1 MLTRL
6 SDLSAM
12 KLLWF
17 GYILLSLTIIY
28 TSFLMMI
35 VGGRVAPGKE
45 GLLIPVVFFTT
56 IGGLG
61 SGLYRLIRLIWPF
74 IANDPDT
81 EPVPPKKLRLT
92 FTWLALLLVVDGS
105 AHYLVRYQPPI
116 YKSEITFKDPV
127 VAVQDSM
134 LALRHIMAT
143 VSSNQIV
150 GCYVRRQDST
160 LVFFSPKMDSAEHTF
175 RTWGHI
181 DTVTAANAG
190 LRFVPP
196 ADRARLISLLRY
208 LNRNLISGI
217 RHDTSIGFWLYEYG
231 VTSEDNDVWR
241 RDLLVYDIPAD
252 TLHPAFHYY
261 LKPHDR
267 KQRIILVGHN
277 RVPFVFFR

>member
-17 GYILLSLTIIY
+17 GYILLSLTTIY
-28 TSFLMMI
+28 TSFVLMI
-35 VGGRVAPGKE
+35 ICGRIAPGHE
-45 GLLIPVVFFTT
+45 GLFIPVVFFTA

-61 SGLYRLIRLIWPF
+61 AGLYRLIRLIWLF

-81 EPVPPKKLRLT
+81 ESVPPKKLRLT
-92 FTWLALLLVVDGS
+92 FMWLALLLVFDGS
-105 AHYLVRYQPPI
+105 AHYLTRPPI

-127 VAVQDSM
+127 IAVQDSM

-143 VSSNQIV
+143 VDSNRLV

-175 RTWGHI
+175 KTWGHI

-196 ADRARLISLLRY
+196 ADRARFIGLLRF

-231 VTSEDNDVWR
+231 TAIGDDDFWR
-241 RDLLVYDIPAD
+241 RDLLIYDTSAD
-252 TLHPAFHYY
+252 TLHPAFRYY